1 MAKISRDW
9 VVVGPEPWL
18 AHCTRCGGGIPKPVL
33 PCSMEAMQ
41 HYLAYASR
49 LHAGCQLGGGPLI
62 GQYFK
67 TQVPTAESAS

>member
-1 MAKISRDW
+1 
-9 VVVGPEPWL
+9 
-18 AHCTRCGGGIPKPVL
+18 
-33 PCSMEAMQ
+33 MEAMQ
-41 HYLAYASR
+41 HYLAYAER